1 MTIPLVVT
9 ALVVI
14 GFIAWAVRLSRRQ
27 SAAKKEAI
35 AQLAEEQEQIA
46 AFDIHALV
54 KAEVDDLGLREVAGA
69 KGVNDSVLLK
79 TWNQSRDVVDG
90 CSSRDMLRYVV
101 KDGVDPSEAL
111 DDDVQLVCAD
121 FAASSNAEPASP
133 NAAADSNPVRD
144 PQDGDRASDAANAQ
158 D

>member
-9 ALVVI
+9 ALAVA
-14 GFIAWAVRLSRRQ
+14 GFIALAVRLSRRQ
-27 SAAKKEAI
+27 SAVKKEAI
-35 AQLAEEQEQIA
+35 AQLAKEKEQIA

-54 KAEVDDLGLREVAGA
+54 RAEVDDLGLRDVAGA
-69 KGVNDSVLLK
+69 EGVNDSVLLK

-101 KDGVDPSEAL
+101 RDGVDPSVAL
-111 DDDVQLVCAD
+111 DDDVELVCAD
-121 FAASSNAEPASP
+121 SAPSSTPEPASP
-133 NAAADSNPVRD
+133 SGRAESNPVGD
-144 PQDGDRASDAANAQ
+144 PPNDDRASGEANAE